1 MPKTRRPSAAH
12 ERAGAK
18 THSTRPNAA
27 PAKPKASAKQAKAP
41 AVAKAKAEAPYV
53 PALLGSTPATPFR
66 GNPDIFG
73 RLVEDHDRHRA
84 LLAMIDAMASRPS
97 ESGCSKN
104 WCWRSRATPPPK
116 SRRCGPA

>member
-1 MPKTRRPSAAH
+1 MPKTQRPSAAH
-12 ERAGAK
+12 ARADAK
-18 THSTRPNAA
+18 THSTPAGAA
-27 PAKPKASAKQAKAP
+27 PAKASVRLGATQAKA
-41 AVAKAKAEAPYV
+41 VAPDV

-104 WCWRSRATPPPK
+104 WCWRSRATLPPK